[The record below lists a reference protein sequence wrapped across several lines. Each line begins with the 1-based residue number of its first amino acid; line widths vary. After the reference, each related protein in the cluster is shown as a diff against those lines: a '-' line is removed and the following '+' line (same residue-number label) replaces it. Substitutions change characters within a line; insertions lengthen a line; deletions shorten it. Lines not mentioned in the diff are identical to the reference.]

1 MNVFS
6 NTFVV
11 LVVNA
16 IARFTTDMQGRVR
29 IGTAAGGDIGCRAGT
44 AFLHEVGAAGLFT
57 PTGTGACYF
66 DVWAAAAF
74 PAVVGAGC
82 DGTF

>member
-29 IGTAAGGDIGCRAGT
+29 IGTAAGRDIGCRAGT
-44 AFLHEVGAAGLFT
+44 AFLHKVGAAGLFT
-57 PTGTGACYF
+57 STGTGACYF
-66 DVWAAAAF
+66 DVRAAAAF
-74 PAVVGAGC
+74 SAVVGAGC